1 MDIHVRHSAQ
11 ESAGQSCLCPQYTS
25 VRRHEGWV
33 ETRCQCQVEGIH
45 VGSAGDAK
53 REASEGRGRGR
64 NTGIPWGCNTTMNV
78 RCNGGCRQTGKGDG
92 QGRRGAW
99 QGRRGAFGGERLF
112 ARLNL
117 TDDQK
122 AKLKQ
127 IRQSFMESNKPLFEQ
142 MRAKRQELR
151 QASEGGT
158 FNEALA
164 TQKLTEAAGLEAKLM
179 GARFQLHQQELSVL
193 TPEQK
198 TQLDQLKAQFK
209 ANHGQ
214 RRGQGGPRGD
224 E

>member
-1 MDIHVRHSAQ
+1 MTKPNRFKVLAIASLSAVV
-11 ESAGQSCLCPQYTS
+11 LT
-25 VRRHEGWV
+25 V
-33 ETRCQCQVEGIH
+33 
-45 VGSAGDAK
+45 
-53 REASEGRGRGR
+53 ASLAVAQTVKTGR
-64 NTGIPWGCNTTMNV
+64 
-78 RCNGGCRQTGKGDG
+78 GDG

-99 QGRRGAFGGERLF
+99 HGQGRRGGFGGDRLF

-122 AKLKQ
+122 AKMKT
-127 IRQSFMESNKPLFEQ
+127 IRQSFMESNKPLFDQ
-142 MRAKRQELR
+142 LKAKRQELR

-164 TQKLTEAAGLEAKLM
+164 TQKLTEMAGLQAKLM
-179 GARFQLHQQELSVL
+179 GARFQLHQQMLSVL

-209 ANHGQ
+209 TNHGG